1 MFEGILDRYFINR
14 MLEGIID
21 RYFINRM
28 LGAIRQTLN
37 RTCIDRTW
45 ETLLKDRH
53 LDISL
58 IRHRESI

>member
-1 MFEGILDRYFINR
+1 MLGGIKDRNFINR
-14 MLEGIID
+14 MFGGIKDIH
-21 RYFINRM
+21 FINRM
-28 LGAIRQTLN
+28 LGGIRQTLN

-58 IRHRESI
+58 IRHKESK